1 MVILNFASYCRLYK
15 PLCRAESWG
24 DGWLWACS
32 THLRQ
37 IVGLFISGNTDV
49 TGYPLHFN
57 GETALPKT
65 GEPLSAPN
73 YETTVHWRVAA
84 EA

>member
-1 MVILNFASYCRLYK
+1 MVIPNFASYCRLYK

-24 DGWLWACS
+24 NGRLWACS
-32 THLRQ
+32 AHLRQ
-37 IVGLFISGNTDV
+37 IIGLFISGDTDV

-65 GEPLSAPN
+65 REPLKTITNGPMK
-73 YETTVHWRVAA
+73 HIL
-84 EA
+84 